1 MTKTESG
8 VTHLMVPR
16 FKQRFS
22 FIIPSF
28 DSLYEIMDV
37 TKVNSYSL
45 FIVLIHSSR
54 YWTFLRYILFHYS
67 YSLYE
72 ILDVTKVYSY
82 SLFIILIH
90 SSRYWTLLRYI
101 HIHYS

>member
-54 YWTFLRYILFHYS
+54 YWTFLRYIHIQS
-67 YSLYE
+67 
-72 ILDVTKVYSY
+72 K
-82 SLFIILIH
+82 
-90 SSRYWTLLRYI
+90 RYWTLLRLI
-101 HIHYS
+101 HIHNS